1 MSAKY
6 FLDTNIIIYALEGV
20 PPEKAAIAQELISKG
35 IEEGSGVISYQVVQ
49 ECLNAVTRKA
59 RLALAPNELQRLLRD
74 TLTPLCKVFPNSAG
88 FYANALDIRARYKYH
103 FYDSLIVTAALEAG
117 CETLYSE
124 DLQHGQQIA
133 QLRIENPFVT

>member
-1 MSAKY
+1 M
-6 FLDTNIIIYALEGV
+6 
-20 PPEKAAIAQELISKG
+20 
-35 IEEGSGVISYQVVQ
+35 
-49 ECLNAVTRKA
+49 
-59 RLALAPNELQRLLRD
+59 
-74 TLTPLCKVFPNSAG
+74 G

-133 QLRIENPFVT
+133 QLRIGDQFVT